1 MHTTTE
7 HNTEY
12 IVRDS
17 PDIYIL
23 AEEWWESRSD
33 RRAAASHANRITNG
47 RGGARRRGRQQF
59 EETMKIVVPIKVAG
73 SLDES
78 AKLRDG
84 EVDHASLD
92 WDVNEWDRFA
102 VEAALSLRDENEG
115 EVIVISVGGE
125 EIEDGLLTALAMGA
139 DRGIQIHVEHEAK
152 TLDAITVAK
161 VLATALKPESPDLI
175 LAGTQSSDGASAATG
190 TALAAFLDIPRV
202 AVVRSMD
209 FSGGQLT
216 VRRELEGGLLEQV
229 KLPTPALLTVQTG
242 INEPRYATLRGIR
255 QAASKPRAEMTL
267 EDLGLD
273 PAELAGASAKQVD
286 LAAPPE
292 SGSAQILDGDAA
304 AVAVQIA
311 AIIKAKVGA

>member
-1 MHTTTE
+1 
-7 HNTEY
+7 
-12 IVRDS
+12 
-17 PDIYIL
+17 
-23 AEEWWESRSD
+23 
-33 RRAAASHANRITNG
+33 
-47 RGGARRRGRQQF
+47 
-59 EETMKIVVPIKVAG
+59 MKIVVPIKVAG